1 MLQHPA
7 AHSILW
13 QPTVNTMVSKVEN
26 DNHRELKA
34 SAFFYLTPKIDHI

>member
-26 DNHRELKA
+26 ENDNHKELKA
-34 SAFFYLTPKIDHI
+34 SAFFIDFQN